1 MTADAAEL
9 SVGDSVS
16 SETIATRIVRHYGRQ
31 EIIYFANP
39 LFPTCNLY
47 LLKLKVHALFEPVLA
62 SPPHTLS
69 LLFDRRAML
78 EALSSG
84 EHY

>member
-1 MTADAAEL
+1 ML
-9 SVGDSVS
+9 SIGDSVS
-16 SETIATRIVRHYGRQ
+16 SETIATWIVRHYGRQ

-39 LFPTCNLY
+39 HLPMCNSY
-47 LLKLKVHALFEPVLA
+47 LLKLNVHALFEPVLA
-62 SPPHTLS
+62 SPPHSLS

-78 EALSSG
+78 EALSSD